1 MTAIN
6 FKTNR
11 PAALASQALAA
22 TLLIVAAPAHAQV
35 SISPGS
41 TWALGGGTLDH
52 GCTALQV
59 GGTAQVDGGQW
70 TGMTDVSLTTPSG
83 TLHGGSGVL
92 ALSGQFGGGA
102 GFVPGTGTV
111 RMGDGCGSAGAGIG
125 AATGFYTLEVA
136 TAQGRTLTLPAG
148 AAVSIAHRLA
158 LTGAPGQ
165 LLRLRS
171 SSPGQAAI
179 TALQP
184 GASQSVAYV
193 QVSDNHATAQPI
205 APGPAAQYQSVQGG
219 NVQQWFAGA
228 GNNPGSPG
236 GAVPVPA
243 LGPWGVPVLG
253 ALLAG
258 LAGWR
263 RWGVAL
269 FLGSRRGQG

>member
-1 MTAIN
+1 MAMG
-6 FKTNR
+6 FKLNR
-11 PAALASQALAA
+11 PAALGSKALAA
-22 TLLIVAAPAHAQV
+22 TLLIACTIASAQIA
-35 SISPGS
+35 ISPGS

-70 TGMTDVSLTTPSG
+70 TGMTDVALTSASG

-111 RMGDGCGSAGAGIG
+111 RMGDGCGSAGASIG
-125 AATGFYTLEVA
+125 AATSFYTFEA
-136 TAQGRTLTLPAG
+136 TTAQGRTLTLPAG
-148 AAVSIAHRLA
+148 AAVSIAQRLA
-158 LTGAPGQ
+158 LNGAPGQ
-165 LLRLRS
+165 LLRVRS

-193 QVSDNHATAQPI
+193 DVADNHATAQPI

-219 NVQQWFAGA
+219 NVQQWFAGTG
-228 GNNPGSPG
+228 GNNPGTPG
-236 GAVPVPA
+236 GAVPVPV
-243 LGPWGVPVLG
+243 LGPWGAPLLG

-258 LAGWR
+258 
-263 RWGVAL
+263 VA
-269 FLGSRRGQG
+269 GSRTRRRLSL